1 MLPVLY
7 YDSLGFTQFIL
18 TIHRNHCQGKRIA
31 WDFDAY
37 MEQVAG
43 TLPVVLFLLVVN
55 ALSVLRFS
63 HLAGEAKNTN
73 NRET

>member
-18 TIHRNHCQGKRIA
+18 TIQRNYCQEKRIS

-43 TLPVVLFLLVVN
+43 TLQAVLFKLVVN
-55 ALSVLRFS
+55 VLWFS
-63 HLAGEAKNTN
+63 HLAGEAKNTYI
-73 NRET
+73 RET